1 MNYLYLIKTL
11 FSYALYTKYRHHIK
25 VDKDQ
30 REVYWLFKALDQ
42 MMDKFKKDITFD
54 DYALWVQV
62 NLGNDYKDFL
72 TLIKET
78 SNDETI
84 LEATLHEVK
93 TRSVLYELAGAA
105 LAGSEGKKTV
115 EDVLQLVESLTSQ
128 KEIEE
133 SVSPFIT
140 SSLTELYDDTYR
152 HPGLRWRLGSL
163 NKSLGSL
170 RGGDFGFIFAR
181 PETGKTTFLA
191 SESSHFATQL
201 DEEDGPGIWFN
212 NEEQHKKVMIRL
224 IQAALGLPMHELAR
238 DIGRYQEEYKQLTRD
253 KLKVPNLTSIHKRD
267 VEAIVREY
275 KPKFIIVDQLS
286 KIKGFDNDREDL
298 RLGNIFQWHRDL
310 AKEYDM
316 AVIGVNQADGSAE
329 GKKYLTMDNVAN
341 SKTAVQAEA
350 DFIAGIGKSHDP
362 GFELIRHVNISKNKL
377 MGDEDTDPSMRHG
390 KFDLLIQP
398 EIARYRDIG

>member
-11 FSYALYTKYRHHIK
+11 FSYELYTKYRHHIK
-25 VDKDQ
+25 IDRDQ

-54 DYALWVQV
+54 DFALWVQV

-72 TLIKET
+72 ALIKDT
-78 SNDETI
+78 SNDPSI

-93 TRSVLYELAGAA
+93 TRAVLYELAGAA

-115 EDVLQLVESLTSQ
+115 EDVLQLVEQLTQ
-128 KEIEE
+128 KQDVETD
-133 SVSPFIT
+133 SPFVST
-140 SSLTELYDDTYR
+140 SLTELYDDTYK
-152 HPGLRWRLGSL
+152 HPGLRWRLSSL

-170 RGGDFGFIFAR
+170 RPGDFGFIFAR
-181 PETGKTTFLA
+181 PETGKTTLLA
-191 SESSHFATQL
+191 SESSFFATQL
-201 DEEDGPGIWFN
+201 DADAGPGLWFN

-224 IQAALGLPMHELAR
+224 IQSALGIDMKDLAR
-238 DIGRYQEEYKQLTRD
+238 DIARYEEQYKHITKD
-253 KLKVPNLTSIHKRD
+253 KLKVPNLTSIHRRD
-267 VEAIVREY
+267 VESILREY
-275 KPKFIIVDQLS
+275 QPSFVIVDQLS

-298 RLGNIFQWHRDL
+298 RLGSIFNWARDL
-310 AKEYDM
+310 AKEYNTV
-316 AVIGVNQADGSAE
+316 VIGVNQADGSAE
-329 GKKYLTMDNVAN
+329 GKKFLTMDNVAN

-350 DFIAGIGKSHDP
+350 DFILGIGKSNDP
-362 GFELIRHVNISKNKL
+362 GFELIRHINISKNKL
-377 MGDEDTDPSMRHG
+377 MGDEDSDPSLRHG

>member
-11 FSYALYTKYRHHIK
+11 FKYSLYTKYRHHITI
-25 VDKDQ
+25 DRDQ
-30 REVYWLFKALDQ
+30 KEVYWLFKALDQ
-42 MMDKFKKDITFD
+42 MMNQFKKDIAFD

-72 TLIKET
+72 ALIKAA

-84 LEATLHEVK
+84 LEATLNEIK
-93 TRSVLYELAGAA
+93 TRAVLYELAGAA
-105 LAGSEGKKTV
+105 LAASEGKKTLD
-115 EDVLQLVESLTSQ
+115 EVLHVVGQLEKNAGT
-128 KEIEE
+128 ETE
-133 SVSPFIT
+133 SPFVS
-140 SSLTELYDDTYR
+140 SSLTDLYDDTYK
-152 HPGLRWRLGSL
+152 HPGLRWRLNAL

-201 DEEDGPGIWFN
+201 DEADGPGIWFN

-238 DIGRYQEEYKQLTRD
+238 DIERYQEEYKRITQD

-267 VEAIVREY
+267 VESIVKEY

-298 RLGNIFQWHRDL
+298 RLGSIFQWHRDL
-310 AKEYDM
+310 AKEYDTV
-316 AVIGVNQADGSAE
+316 VIGVNQADGSAE

-377 MGDEDTDPSMRHG
+377 MGDEDTDPAMRHG

-398 EIARYRDIG
+398 EIARYRDIN